1 MGGDTIIHQ
10 AQFSWKHLSI
20 IWMSFLSLKWHIRCT
35 AITRKNRI
43 IPIKELST
51 SRTHQIS
58 TSTSHFQHSRFKA
71 SFFFFF
77 PFFVCFSF
85 SFSPCLPIYL
95 FWMKICNLNL
105 CQHYQ
110 WDTLKGSNMLSKHV
124 FPWNFHKGL
133 RFFFFFFFLRRKIN
147 K

>member
-1 MGGDTIIHQ
+1 MQFPWGVTIIHW
-10 AQFSWKHLSI
+10 AQFSWKHLFI
-20 IWMSFLSLKWHIRCT
+20 VWMSFLSLKWHIKCT
-35 AITRKNRI
+35 TTTRKNQI
-43 IPIKELST
+43 IPFKELST

-71 SFFFFF
+71 SFFFSFF
-77 PFFVCFSF
+77 FFDFFVFLFFLFCF

-124 FPWNFHKGL
+124 FPWNFHKD
-133 RFFFFFFFLRRKIN
+133 
-147 K
+147 